1 MDCTQPTVYLHDL
14 MTLSKRITDLFQA
27 EIEELTPEE
36 FAYYLAHGSLEID
49 AELN

>member
-14 MTLSKRITDLFQA
+14 MQLTTITDLFQTDL
-27 EIEELTPEE
+27 EELTPEE
-36 FAYYLAHGSLEID
+36 FAYYLAYGSLDTD

>member
-1 MDCTQPTVYLHDL
+1 MDCTQPIVYLHDL
-14 MTLSKRITDLFQA
+14 MTLSKRITNLFQS

-36 FAYYLAHGSLEID
+36 FTYFLAHGSLETD

>member
-1 MDCTQPTVYLHDL
+1 MACTQPTVYLHDL
-14 MTLSKRITDLFQA
+14 MTLSKRTTDLFQT
-27 EIEELTPEE
+27 EIDELTAEE